1 MDKTWNGPLTLWVTG
16 HYPLY
21 LIDVPTNKSLYW
33 IENIAIVNKQIKS
46 EEETIVFWIDHC
58 FSSRSVSMK
67 TVVMIFNV
75 AHNTQYCQIFM
86 LCGFFC
92 HFQIFTA
99 SPSCTTT
106 TSSWT
111 IPFSLSKRAR
121 RINHM
126 LQDLFLE
133 NSENNDGKQC
143 LKITFFH
150 KICRF

>member
-21 LIDVPTNKSLYW
+21 LIDVPTNKILYW
-33 IENIAIVNKQIKS
+33 FENIANNNCEQTNKK
-46 EEETIVFWIDHC
+46 WRRNHC
-58 FSSRSVSMK
+58 ILNISLFEFSFC
-67 TVVMIFNV
+67 FNV
-75 AHNTQYCQIFM
+75 NRCNDIQCGTQYCQIFM
-86 LCGFFC
+86 LCGFLC

-143 LKITFFH
+143 LKITFFP
-150 KICRF
+150 RF